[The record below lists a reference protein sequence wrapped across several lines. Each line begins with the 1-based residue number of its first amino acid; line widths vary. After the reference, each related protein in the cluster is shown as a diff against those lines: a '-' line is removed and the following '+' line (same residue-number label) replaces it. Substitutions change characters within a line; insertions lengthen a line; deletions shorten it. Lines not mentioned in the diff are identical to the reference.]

1 VNNVLVSLK
10 ELLNQCKKNKTA
22 IPAFNVYNLETILS
36 VNQAAN
42 NLNRPVIFSF
52 GESYLDDLPLELIA
66 LNIRFLA
73 ERSQQPMVLHLDHA
87 KNLSTIKRAID
98 CGFTSVMYDGSHL
111 SIEENIENTR
121 AVVEIAREAKV
132 SVEGELGYMNPEDG
146 SQNDETGSADHSEFT
161 GPELALKYVTE
172 TEVDALAIAIGNA
185 HGLYQGEPHLEFSVL
200 AEIAALTDI
209 PLVLHGSSGIPA
221 EQIKKAINLG
231 ICKIN
236 VNTELALG
244 AVESIRRSIKM
255 SPKVN
260 SLRYEKLIRQTKA
273 DLVLLIEKY
282 LKLTRN

>member
-1 VNNVLVSLK
+1 MLVGLK

-22 IPAFNVYNLETILS
+22 IPAFNVYNLETILA

-42 NLNRPVIFSF
+42 HLNSPVIFSF
-52 GESYLDDLPLELIA
+52 GESYLDDVPIDLIA
-66 LNIRFLA
+66 LNVRFLA
-73 ERSQQPMVLHLDHA
+73 EQSPQSMVLHLDHA
-87 KNLSTIKRAID
+87 KNLSTITRAID

-111 SIEENIENTR
+111 SIEENIKNTR
-121 AVVEIAREAKV
+121 AVVEIARDARV

-146 SQNDETGSADHSEFT
+146 SYYDEPGNPDHSQFT
-161 GPELALKYVTE
+161 RPELALKYVTE
-172 TEVDALAIAIGNA
+172 TGVDALAIAIGNA
-185 HGLYQGEPHLEFSVL
+185 HGLYQGVPHLDFSVL
-200 AEIAALTDI
+200 AEIAALTDK
-209 PLVLHGSSGIPA
+209 PQVLHGCSGIPA

-244 AVESIRRSIKM
+244 AVESIRQSIKM
-255 SPKVN
+255 SPEVN

-282 LKLTRN
+282 LKLTSN

>member
-1 VNNVLVSLK
+1 
-10 ELLNQCKKNKTA
+10 
-22 IPAFNVYNLETILS
+22 
-36 VNQAAN
+36 
-42 NLNRPVIFSF
+42 
-52 GESYLDDLPLELIA
+52 
-66 LNIRFLA
+66 
-73 ERSQQPMVLHLDHA
+73 
-87 KNLSTIKRAID
+87 
-98 CGFTSVMYDGSHL
+98 MYDGSHL
-111 SIEENIENTR
+111 SIEENIKNTR
-121 AVVEIAREAKV
+121 AVVEIAREAEV

-161 GPELALKYVTE
+161 RPELALKYVTE

-255 SPKVN
+255 SPEVN
-260 SLRYEKLIRQTKA
+260 SLRYEKIDTSNKSGSGSA
-273 DLVLLIEKY
+273 D
-282 LKLTRN
+282 